1 MRLLFV
7 SNGYGEDLMAREIIS
22 RLPRGRLSMV
32 AYPLVG
38 LGEGYGGEVEL
49 LDPRRR
55 LPSGGFALRTWG
67 EALLHDLRA
76 GLVRFWREQL
86 RTLRRLRGEVVLT
99 VSIGDVYCLFMAAQ
113 AGAPVVFLPTAKSEY
128 NERHR
133 WLEILVVRRLSEVVF
148 TRDEPTA
155 MALRRHG
162 IDARFVGNV
171 MMDCLHFSGEDFGI
185 PPGHAVVVLL
195 PGSREEAKQ
204 NLSLMAKACD
214 ILAREEQEPPAF
226 LCPIAPSFPA
236 TSLEEVARTLGGVW
250 DPASSRLTF
259 GKAEIRITRQFAD
272 AINRATVV
280 LGMAGTANEQAAGL
294 GKPVVA
300 FPGPGPQFT
309 RGFLRLQGRLLGEA
323 LIPVESWEEAAE
335 VISRLLRDEGERRR
349 RGETG
354 KRRMGGAGGAAHVAS
369 YLLQRLGL

>member
-7 SNGYGEDLMAREIIS
+7 SNGHGEDLMAREIIS
-22 RLPRGRLSMV
+22 HLPRGKLSIA

-38 LGEGYGGEVEL
+38 VGEGYGGEVEL
-49 LDPRRR
+49 LEPRR
-55 LPSGGFALRTWG
+55 LFPSGGFALRTG
-67 EALLHDLRA
+67 GKALLRDLRA
-76 GLVRFWREQL
+76 GLLRFWREQF
-86 RTLRRLRGEVVLT
+86 RTLRRLRGEVDLT

-133 WLEILVVRRLSEVVF
+133 WLEILLIRRLTEVVF

-155 MALRRHG
+155 MALRLHG

-185 PPGHAVVVLL
+185 PPGRPVVVLL
-195 PGSREEAKQ
+195 PGSREEAKR
-204 NLSLMAKACD
+204 NLSLMAKTCD
-214 ILAREEQEPPAF
+214 LLVREWDDPPAF
-226 LCPIAPSFPA
+226 LCPLAPSFPE
-236 TSLEEVARTLGGVW
+236 TSLKEVARTLGGAW
-250 DPASSRLTF
+250 DPTSSQLTV
-259 GKAEIRITRQFAD
+259 GKAEIRITREFAD
-272 AINRATVV
+272 AINRATIV

-309 RGFLRLQGRLLGEA
+309 RGFLRLQHRLLGEA
-323 LIPVESWEEAAE
+323 LIPVDDWKEAAK
-335 VISRLLRDEGERRR
+335 VLSHLLRDEGERRR
-349 RGETG
+349 RGEIG
-354 KRRMGGAGGAAHVAS
+354 KNRMGGAGGAANIAS
-369 YLLQRLGL
+369 YLLQRLDL